1 MSQLSSYV
9 ATVFHSTPGLPIQSF
24 YCQFD
29 LSEAKPV
36 CHVLLSPAFIS
47 HADCKQIWGS
57 FLHLWSLFSL
67 HNYFRCLDLVWLQQ
81 QTCLPHYLP
90 FPVKLSSLFCF
101 LNLSFQSNGSTL
113 VLLSRFLCNSVPV
126 TSQCSLPFSSV
137 YFGCLFFSL
146 GLTFF
151 K

>member
-9 ATVFHSTPGLPIQSF
+9 ATVFHSTTGLPIQAF

-29 LSEAKPV
+29 LSEAKLV

-47 HADCKQIWGS
+47 HADCKQIWGF

-81 QTCLPHYLP
+81 QICLPHYFP
-90 FPVKLSSLFCF
+90 FPVKLSSL
-101 LNLSFQSNGSTL
+101 
-113 VLLSRFLCNSVPV
+113 LC
-126 TSQCSLPFSSV
+126 
-137 YFGCLFFSL
+137 
-146 GLTFF
+146 FF
-151 K
+151 KSRLSVKWKHLGFAFKIFVQFSTRYISVFSPIFFCVLQLLVFFP